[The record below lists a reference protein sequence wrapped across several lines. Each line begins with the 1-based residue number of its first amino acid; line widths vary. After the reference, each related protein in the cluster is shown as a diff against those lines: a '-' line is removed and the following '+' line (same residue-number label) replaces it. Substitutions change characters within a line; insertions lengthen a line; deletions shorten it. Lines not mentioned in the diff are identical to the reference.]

1 MDERPTF
8 TVPGPS
14 APGKLRG
21 IFPYS
26 KKCSPR
32 MAFYIFA
39 KQGENKLPRR
49 ELSPLS
55 AVSVPPRR
63 YHFVPLQSGVGCT
76 AFAAKRHRLSTTTFD
91 IPHKSLPKR
100 LPSHLPNQVP
110 FLSIDQTHVIPVLD
124 TGILLARYCIYSA
137 IQKSVNTPGKL

>member
-26 KKCSPR
+26 KTCSPR
-32 MAFYIFA
+32 TALYIFA

-76 AFAAKRHRLSTTTFD
+76 AFAAKRQGANTYFFYSGFLKIILKFLCFTIADFD
-91 IPHKSLPKR
+91 
-100 LPSHLPNQVP
+100 
-110 FLSIDQTHVIPVLD
+110 F
-124 TGILLARYCIYSA
+124 
-137 IQKSVNTPGKL
+137 

>member
-8 TVPGPS
+8 TVPGTLW
-14 APGKLRG
+14 PGKLRG

-76 AFAAKRHRLSTTTFD
+76 AFAAKRQGANTYF
-91 IPHKSLPKR
+91 
-100 LPSHLPNQVP
+100 
-110 FLSIDQTHVIPVLD
+110 FL
-124 TGILLARYCIYSA
+124 
-137 IQKSVNTPGKL
+137 